1 MLEIKNLTWKN
12 KDNFIFKDFNLKVLE
27 NEKILISSKSGKG
40 KTSLLRF
47 IMGFQKYNS
56 GKIYIDNL
64 ELNPKNINS
73 IRKNIAYV
81 SQDVEL
87 KKGIVAHIIDE
98 IFSYSNNEYFNK
110 NKLLDLLDYFN
121 LKEDILNK
129 NTATLSGG
137 ERQRLGFIISLL
149 LDRKLYLLDE
159 VSASLDYEMKKK
171 VEEYILGMPKTVVL
185 VSHDKH
191 WDTSKFKE
199 VKW

>member
-1 MLEIKNLTWKN
+1 MIEIKHLTWESKE
-12 KDNFIFKDFNLKVLE
+12 NFIFKDFNLKVLE
-27 NEKILISSKSGKG
+27 NEKILLSSQSGKG
-40 KTSLLRF
+40 KASLLRF

-56 GKIYIDNL
+56 GEIYIDNL
-64 ELNPKNINS
+64 ELNPKNIDS

-87 KKGIVAHIIDE
+87 KKGIVSHIIDE
-98 IFSYSNNEYFNK
+98 IFSYSNNGNFNK
-110 NKLLDLLDYFN
+110 NKFLDLLHYFN

-129 NTATLSGG
+129 NTITLSGG
-137 ERQRLGFIISLL
+137 EKQRVGLIISLL

-171 VEEYILGMPKTVVL
+171 VEEYILEMPKTVIL

-191 WDTSKFKE
+191 WDTSKFRE

>member
-1 MLEIKNLTWKN
+1 MIEIKHLTWESKE
-12 KDNFIFKDFNLKVLE
+12 NFIFKDFNLKVLE
-27 NEKILISSKSGKG
+27 NEKILLSSQSGKG

-56 GKIYIDNL
+56 GEIYIDNL
-64 ELNPKNINS
+64 ELNPKNIDS

-87 KKGIVAHIIDE
+87 KKGIVSHIIDE
-98 IFSYSNNEYFNK
+98 IFSYSNNGNFNR
-110 NKLLDLLDYFN
+110 NKFLDLLHYFN

-129 NTATLSGG
+129 NTITLSGG
-137 ERQRLGFIISLL
+137 EKQRVGLIISLL

-171 VEEYILGMPKTVVL
+171 VEEYILEMPKTVIL

-191 WDTSKFKE
+191 WDTSKFRE